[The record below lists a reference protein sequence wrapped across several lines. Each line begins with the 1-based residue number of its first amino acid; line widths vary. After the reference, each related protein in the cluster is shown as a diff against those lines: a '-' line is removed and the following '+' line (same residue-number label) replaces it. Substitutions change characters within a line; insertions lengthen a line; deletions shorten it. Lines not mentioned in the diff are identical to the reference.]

1 MIEKIWSSSYSLA
14 LCTDLYQLTMAQA
27 YFKNGIHDRESVFH
41 LSFRENPFNGGYAI
55 SCGLASL
62 IDFLQN
68 FHFQVSDLEYLKSLE
83 SSNGKPLFSKD
94 FLEFLND
101 MKFSCDL
108 WAVPEGRLVFAG
120 EPLLR
125 IKGPL
130 FQCQLLETIIL
141 NIINFQTL
149 IATKANR
156 ICFAAQEDAV
166 LEFGFRRAQGI
177 DAALMASRASYIG
190 GCAATSNVL
199 AGKIFGIPV
208 RGTHSHSW
216 VMVFEDELESFESY
230 AKALP
235 DNCVFLVD
243 TFDTLSGVR
252 NAIKVGKKLR
262 LMGCDLAGIR
272 LDSGDLSQLS
282 KQARAMLDL
291 EGFKSSKIIASNDLD
306 EYSIRDL
313 KTQGA
318 PIAVWGV
325 GTRLVTGNDQPT
337 LGGVYKLSAIR
348 DENGIWHNR
357 LKISEQLIK
366 SSNPGILQI
375 RRFYDTEGR
384 AIADMIYDIQA
395 PLDSEVELISPSNE
409 CSLMRLNSNT
419 NYENLLI
426 EIIREGRT
434 VYECPEIDLIRETV
448 KEEFAKINFKV
459 RSFESQEDFPV
470 GLEKKLFGLRKNL
483 VESLTQSKY
492 TNRHEL

>member
-1 MIEKIWSSSYSLA
+1 
-14 LCTDLYQLTMAQA
+14 
-27 YFKNGIHDRESVFH
+27 
-41 LSFRENPFNGGYAI
+41 
-55 SCGLASL
+55 
-62 IDFLQN
+62 
-68 FHFQVSDLEYLKSLE
+68 
-83 SSNGKPLFSKD
+83 
-94 FLEFLND
+94 
-101 MKFSCDL
+101 
-108 WAVPEGRLVFAG
+108 
-120 EPLLR
+120 
-125 IKGPL
+125 
-130 FQCQLLETIIL
+130 
-141 NIINFQTL
+141 
-149 IATKANR
+149 
-156 ICFAAQEDAV
+156 
-166 LEFGFRRAQGI
+166 
-177 DAALMASRASYIG
+177 
-190 GCAATSNVL
+190 
-199 AGKIFGIPV
+199 
-208 RGTHSHSW
+208 
-216 VMVFEDELESFESY
+216 MVFEDELESFESY
-230 AKALP
+230 ARALP

-282 KQARAMLDL
+282 KQARGMLDL